1 MIDFWQQPSIGA
13 AMRETTRTVRP
24 PAVAGTF
31 YPDDPD
37 ELAAVVDGY
46 LARAM
51 IEPRTAGPLPR
62 AIIAPHAGYIY
73 SGPVA
78 ASAYAHLAA
87 ARHQITRV
95 ILIGPA
101 HYVPVRG
108 LAVSSAAAFA
118 TPLGEVPVDL
128 ATVGRLRA
136 LPQILLFDGAHR
148 REHCLEVQL
157 PFLQRLL
164 QRFAIVPL
172 LAGDASYEEVREV
185 IDLLW
190 DGPETLILISSDL
203 SHYHDCATARRL
215 DAATAK
221 AIEALEPEDVGE
233 ERACG
238 RIPIGGLLKV
248 ARAKGLDVVT
258 ADLRNSADTSG
269 VGGEVVG
276 YGSFLFL

>member
-1 MIDFWQQPSIGA
+1 
-13 AMRETTRTVRP
+13 MRETTRTVRP

-37 ELAAVVDGY
+37 QLAAVVDGY

-51 IEPRTAGPLPR
+51 IEPRPAGPPPK
-62 AIIAPHAGYIY
+62 AVIAPHAGYIY

-78 ASAYAHLAA
+78 ATTYAHLAT
-87 ARHQITRV
+87 ARNQITQV
-95 ILIGPA
+95 VLIGPA

-108 LAVSSAAAFA
+108 LAASNAAAFA
-118 TPLGEVPVDL
+118 TPLGEVPVDGT
-128 ATVGRLRA
+128 AMERLRT
-136 LPQILLFDGAHR
+136 LPQVLVFDGAHR

-164 QRFAIVPL
+164 PRFAIVPL
-172 LAGDASYEEVREV
+172 LAGDATYEEMREV
-185 IDLLW
+185 IEFLW
-190 DGPETLILISSDL
+190 GGTETLILISSDL
-203 SHYHDCATARRL
+203 SHYHDYATARRL

-221 AIEALEPEDVGE
+221 AIEALRPEDIGE

-248 ARAKGLDVVT
+248 ARAKALDVVT

-276 YGSFLFL
+276 YGSFLFR